1 MYVLVELEDSIR
13 IPPHLFAISQREAIS
28 DELNRK
34 LANRV
39 IINTGL
45 CICLFDITKIDKSF
59 LYQSDGATHTSVEFR
74 FVVFRPFIGEVIVGK
89 IRSCSRDG
97 VLVSLGFFDDILIP
111 PHYLQDCSLFDEKE
125 QLWYWEYESN
135 KLFMDIG
142 EKIRFKV
149 KEELFTDTSPAGPTA
164 AANESTALSENKRK
178 IPYLIK
184 GTINES
190 GLGLISWWK
199 E

>member
-1 MYVLVELEDSIR
+1 
-13 IPPHLFAISQREAIS
+13 H
-28 DELNRK
+28 
-34 LANRV
+34 
-39 IINTGL
+39 
-45 CICLFDITKIDKSF
+45 
-59 LYQSDGATHTSVEFR
+59 FR

-111 PHYLQDCSLFDEKE
+111 PHYLQDNSIFDEKE

-142 EKIRFKV
+142 EKVRFKV
-149 KEELFTDTSPAGPTA
+149 KEEVFVDTSPVGPTA
-164 AANESTALSENKRK
+164 AASSVVASGDSNSLGDNKRK
-178 IPYLIK
+178 IPFLIK